1 MKITV
6 TGRHVEVSTA
16 TRAQIQRKLAPLVR
30 VLNDHLLSVQCVLS
44 KDGKQVVCDLS
55 AHVRGDHTLH
65 AIGRD
70 SRMAAAVAAAVDKTR
85 QQATRLA
92 GKWKKRRRDGAGAA
106 APEAEAPPLPRRAAI
121 VRGAGYSRRPM
132 SVDDAA
138 LALASSRQSF
148 VAFRDAASGEVV
160 ILNRRPDGRLELI
173 EPEA

>member
-1 MKITV
+1 MKLIV
-6 TGRHVEVSTA
+6 TGRHLEVSTA

-55 AHVRGDHTLH
+55 AHVRGDHMLH

-70 SRMAAAVAAAVDKTR
+70 SRMPAAVAAAVDKTR
-85 QQATRLA
+85 QQATRLS
-92 GKWKKRRRDGAGAA
+92 GKWKKRRRDGAGAVA
-106 APEAEAPPLPRRAAI
+106 TETEVAPLPRRAAI

-138 LALASSRQSF
+138 LTLASSRQAF
-148 VAFRDAASGEVV
+148 IAFRDAASGEVA
-160 ILNRRPDGRLELI
+160 ILHRRPDGRLELI